1 MSKRE
6 KWLVGVSV
14 VVFASVIFLIIQGGS
29 KFVLPKTQK
38 EKAKEKI
45 ENMFLKNPEVP
56 LDRKAEIVADRA
68 ATAVDRLVNP
78 VSLKEKAAEL
88 EAKRLAHWKAN
99 FPWKP
104 THDPDVQFDPDVHLE
119 WRINPME
126 ASEEEM
132 RQWKAIRPTSTQN
145 NAAANHRKLKRFFAD
160 EIRFTRQFEQ
170 CYRILKEHGRGH
182 NPVQVL
188 EVFEVL
194 RDYQYVAQ
202 HDPEERVLDEDG
214 KPGRREDGSFVTW
227 GDVTERYYEYLMGD
241 LNNSGGWLNARYA
254 SEAGKAEAIGIR
266 DRLIREVKG
275 MNELPERI
283 MDYANSGS
291 GFTKESPEGQAL
303 INGEEELLVP
313 YVGWYQESQEYW
325 GEQTRQFR
333 ISYEEGDPS
342 LKAVAPELF
351 PPVAVK
357 NNQLVDK
364 DGDPVK
370 WREGL
375 DVTLIN
381 ERGEVVPVIVEENG
395 TVSVP
400 MPAEVAA
407 MREEGKIEPAPEEML
422 MNLPTR
428 PPVPQPLPPMQT
440 PPGPM
445 PLTPEEQMVL
455 DMIMEQLAE

>member
-14 VVFASVIFLIIQGGS
+14 VVFAVVIFLSIQVGS
-29 KFVLPKTQK
+29 QFVLPKTQK
-38 EKAKEKI
+38 EKAKEEV
-45 ENMFLKNPEVP
+45 ENILLRHPEVP
-56 LDRKAEIVADRA
+56 LERKAEIVAERA
-68 ATAVDRLVNP
+68 VSAVDRIMNP

-104 THDPDVQFDPDVHLE
+104 THDPNVQFDPDLHLE
-119 WRINPME
+119 WDFNPME
-126 ASEEEM
+126 ASEEE
-132 RQWKAIRPTSTQN
+132 RRRWENRRKLTSTQIY
-145 NAAANHRKLKRFFAD
+145 ACANHRKLKRFFAD

-170 CYRILKEHGRGH
+170 CYRILEEHGRGH

-188 EVFEVL
+188 EVFEAL
-194 RDYQYVAQ
+194 RDYQYTTQ
-202 HDPEERVLDEDG
+202 FDPEEELPKEKQWPDE
-214 KPGRREDGSFVTW
+214 VTW
-227 GDVTERYYEYLMGD
+227 GDRAEQFYEYLMGD

-313 YVGWYQESQEYW
+313 YVGWYRESQEYW

-342 LKAVAPELF
+342 LKALAPELF

-357 NNQLVDK
+357 SNQLVDK

-381 ERGEVVPVIVEENG
+381 ERGEVVPVIVEEDG
-395 TVSVP
+395 TVSLP
-400 MPAEVAA
+400 TPAEVAA
-407 MREEGKIEPAPEEML
+407 LREQGKIEPAPEEML
-422 MNLPTR
+422 MNLPKR
-428 PPVPQPLPPMQT
+428 PLVPQPPGPMRT
-440 PPGPM
+440 PAGPM
-445 PLTPEEQMVL
+445 PLTPEERMVL
-455 DMIMEQLAE
+455 DTIMEQLAE

>member
-6 KWLVGVSV
+6 KWLVGVSM
-14 VVFASVIFLIIQGGS
+14 VVFAAVIFLSIRGG
-29 KFVLPKTQK
+29 FQRGLPKTQK
-38 EKAKEKI
+38 EKAKEEI
-45 ENMFLKNPEVP
+45 ENMFLKDPEVP
-56 LDRKAEIVADRA
+56 LERKAEIVAERA
-68 ATAVDRLVNP
+68 ATALDRLVNP

-104 THDPDVQFDPDVHLE
+104 THDPDVQFDPDLHLT
-119 WRINPME
+119 WHINHME

-132 RQWKAIRPTSTQN
+132 KRWKARERTNTQIY
-145 NAAANHRKLKRFFAD
+145 AGANHVKLKRFFED

-170 CYRILKEHGRGH
+170 CYRILEEHGRGH

-188 EVFEVL
+188 EVFEAL

-214 KPGRREDGSFVTW
+214 KPGRREDGGFVTW
-227 GDVTERYYEYLMGD
+227 GDVTEGYYEYLMGD

-283 MDYANSGS
+283 MDYANSIGS
-291 GFTKESPEGQAL
+291 FTEDSPEGQAL
-303 INGEEELLVP
+303 IKGEEELLVP
-313 YVGWYQESQEYW
+313 YVGWYRESQEYW

-395 TVSVP
+395 TVSLP
-400 MPAEVAA
+400 TPAEVAA
-407 MREEGKIEPAPEEML
+407 MREEGKVEPAPEGML

-428 PPVPQPLPPMQT
+428 PLVPQPPAPTQT
-440 PPGPM
+440 PAGPM
-445 PLTPEEQMVL
+445 PLTPEERMVL
-455 DMIMEQLAE
+455 DMIMEQMAK

>member
-6 KWLVGVSV
+6 KCLVGVSV
-14 VVFASVIFLIIQGGS
+14 VVFAAVIFLSIQVGFQRG
-29 KFVLPKTQK
+29 LPKTQK

-45 ENMFLKNPEVP
+45 ENMLLRHPEVP
-56 LDRKAEIVADRA
+56 FEQKAEIVADRA
-68 ATAVDRLVNP
+68 ATAVDRIMNP
-78 VSLKEKAAEL
+78 VSLKEKAEEL

-104 THDPDVQFDPDVHLE
+104 THDPDVQFDPDVHLT
-119 WRINPME
+119 WQINPME

-132 RQWKAIRPTSTQN
+132 RRWEARELTNTQIY
-145 NAAANHRKLKRFFAD
+145 AGANHKKLKRFFED

-194 RDYQYVAQ
+194 RDYQYTTQ
-202 HDPEERVLDEDG
+202 FDPEEELPKEKQWSG
-214 KPGRREDGSFVTW
+214 EVTW
-227 GDVTERYYEYLMGD
+227 GDRAEQCYEYLMGD

-291 GFTKESPEGQAL
+291 GFTKDSPEGQAL

-313 YVGWYQESQEYW
+313 YVGWYRESQEYW

-351 PPVAVK
+351 PPVGVK

-395 TVSVP
+395 TVSLP
-400 MPAEVAA
+400 TPAEVAA
-407 MREEGKIEPAPEEML
+407 MREQGKIEPAPEGML

-428 PPVPQPLPPMQT
+428 PLVPQPPAPMQT
-440 PPGPM
+440 PAGPM
-445 PLTPEEQMVL
+445 PLTPEERMVL
-455 DMIMEQLAE
+455 DMIMEQMAK

>member
-1 MSKRE
+1 
-6 KWLVGVSV
+6 
-14 VVFASVIFLIIQGGS
+14 
-29 KFVLPKTQK
+29 
-38 EKAKEKI
+38 
-45 ENMFLKNPEVP
+45 
-56 LDRKAEIVADRA
+56 
-68 ATAVDRLVNP
+68 
-78 VSLKEKAAEL
+78 
-88 EAKRLAHWKAN
+88 
-99 FPWKP
+99 
-104 THDPDVQFDPDVHLE
+104 
-119 WRINPME
+119 
-126 ASEEEM
+126 
-132 RQWKAIRPTSTQN
+132 
-145 NAAANHRKLKRFFAD
+145 
-160 EIRFTRQFEQ
+160 
-170 CYRILKEHGRGH
+170 
-182 NPVQVL
+182 
-188 EVFEVL
+188 
-194 RDYQYVAQ
+194 
-202 HDPEERVLDEDG
+202 
-214 KPGRREDGSFVTW
+214 
-227 GDVTERYYEYLMGD
+227 MGD
-241 LNNSGGWLNARYA
+241 LNRAGAWLNARYA

-291 GFTKESPEGQAL
+291 GFTKDSPEGLAL

-313 YVGWYQESQEYW
+313 YVGWYRESQEYW

-395 TVSVP
+395 TVSLP
-400 MPAEVAA
+400 TPAEVAA

-422 MNLPTR
+422 MSLPTR
-428 PPVPQPLPPMQT
+428 PPVPQP
-440 PPGPM
+440 PPGPL

>member
-6 KWLVGVSV
+6 KCLVGVSV
-14 VVFASVIFLIIQGGS
+14 IVFAAVIFLIIQGG
-29 KFVLPKTQK
+29 FQRGLPKTQK
-38 EKAKEKI
+38 EKAKERI
-45 ENMFLKNPEVP
+45 ENMLLQHPEVP
-56 LDRKAEIVADRA
+56 LEQKAEIVVDRA
-68 ATAVDRLVNP
+68 ATAMDRMMNP

-104 THDPDVQFDPDVHLE
+104 THDPDVQFDPDLHLT
-119 WRINPME
+119 WHINHME

-132 RQWKAIRPTSTQN
+132 RRWKARERTNTQIY
-145 NAAANHRKLKRFFAD
+145 AAANHRKLKRFFED

-188 EVFEVL
+188 EVFEAL

-214 KPGRREDGSFVTW
+214 NPGRKEDGSFVTW
-227 GDVTERYYEYLMGD
+227 GDVTEGYYEYLMGD
-241 LNNSGGWLNARYA
+241 LNNSGAWLNARYA

-283 MDYANSGS
+283 MDYANSIGS
-291 GFTKESPEGQAL
+291 FTEDSPEGQAL

-313 YVGWYQESQEYW
+313 YVGWYRESQEYW

-375 DVTLIN
+375 EVTLIN
-381 ERGEVVPVIVEENG
+381 ERGEVVPVIVEKDG
-395 TVSVP
+395 TVSLP
-400 MPAEVAA
+400 KPAEVAA
-407 MREEGKIEPAPEEML
+407 MREQGKIEPAPEEML
-422 MNLPTR
+422 MNLPKR
-428 PPVPQPLPPMQT
+428 PPVPQPPPSLQ
-440 PPGPM
+440 PPTGPM

>member
-1 MSKRE
+1 
-6 KWLVGVSV
+6 
-14 VVFASVIFLIIQGGS
+14 
-29 KFVLPKTQK
+29 
-38 EKAKEKI
+38 
-45 ENMFLKNPEVP
+45 
-56 LDRKAEIVADRA
+56 
-68 ATAVDRLVNP
+68 
-78 VSLKEKAAEL
+78 
-88 EAKRLAHWKAN
+88 
-99 FPWKP
+99 
-104 THDPDVQFDPDVHLE
+104 
-119 WRINPME
+119 ME

-132 RQWKAIRPTSTQN
+132 RQWKARKRTITQN
-145 NAAANHRKLKRFFAD
+145 NAAANHKKLKRFFAD
-160 EIRFTRQFEQ
+160 EIRFTRQFEE

-188 EVFEVL
+188 EVFEAL
-194 RDYQYVAQ
+194 RDYQYTTQ
-202 HDPEERVLDEDG
+202 FDPEEELPKEKQWSG
-214 KPGRREDGSFVTW
+214 EVTW
-227 GDVTERYYEYLMGD
+227 GDRAEEFYEYLMGD
-241 LNNSGGWLNARYA
+241 LNRAGGWLNARYA

-291 GFTKESPEGQAL
+291 GFDRDSPEGQAL

-313 YVGWYQESQEYW
+313 YVGWYRESQEYW

-333 ISYEEGDPS
+333 ISYEQGDPS

-395 TVSVP
+395 TVSLP
-400 MPAEVAA
+400 TPAEVAA
-407 MREEGKIEPAPEEML
+407 MREEGKIEPAPEGML
-422 MNLPTR
+422 MNLPKR
-428 PPVPQPLPPMQT
+428 PPAPQPPAPPQT
-440 PPGPM
+440 PAGPM
-445 PLTPEEQMVL
+445 PLTPEERMVL
-455 DMIMEQLAE
+455 DRIMEQLAE

>member
-14 VVFASVIFLIIQGGS
+14 VVFAAAVFLSIRVGS
-29 KFVLPKTQK
+29 QFVLPKTQK
-38 EKAKEKI
+38 EKAKEEV
-45 ENMFLKNPEVP
+45 ENMLLRHPEVP

-68 ATAVDRLVNP
+68 ATAVDRLMNP

-104 THDPDVQFDPDVHLE
+104 THDPDVQFDPDLHLS
-119 WRINPME
+119 WNINPFE

-132 RQWKAIRPTSTQN
+132 RRWKALERTSTQIY
-145 NAAANHRKLKRFFAD
+145 ACANHRKLKRFFED

-170 CYRILKEHGRGH
+170 CYRILEEHGRGH

-194 RDYQYVAQ
+194 RAYQYTTQ
-202 HDPEERVLDEDG
+202 FDPDEELPKEKQWAG
-214 KPGRREDGSFVTW
+214 EVTW
-227 GDVTERYYEYLMGD
+227 GDRAEEFYEYLMGD
-241 LNNSGGWLNARYA
+241 LNNSGAWLNARYA

-291 GFTKESPEGQAL
+291 GFTKDSPEGQAL

-313 YVGWYQESQEYW
+313 YVGWYRESQEYW

-395 TVSVP
+395 TVSLP
-400 MPAEVAA
+400 TPAEVAA
-407 MREEGKIEPAPEEML
+407 MREQGKIEPAPEEML
-422 MNLPTR
+422 MNLPMR
-428 PPVPQPLPPMQT
+428 PPVPQPPAPMQT
-440 PPGPM
+440 PAGPM
-445 PLTPEEQMVL
+445 PLTPEERMVL
-455 DMIMEQLAE
+455 DMIMEQMAK

>member
-6 KWLVGVSV
+6 KCLVSVSV
-14 VVFASVIFLIIQGGS
+14 VVFAAVIFLIIQGGS

-38 EKAKEKI
+38 EKTKEKI
-45 ENMFLKNPEVP
+45 ENMLLRHPEVP
-56 LDRKAEIVADRA
+56 LERKAEIVADRA
-68 ATAVDRLVNP
+68 VSAVDRLVNP

-104 THDPDVQFDPDVHLE
+104 THDPDVQFDPDLHLT
-119 WRINPME
+119 WQINPME

-132 RQWKAIRPTSTQN
+132 RRWKARERTNTQIY
-145 NAAANHRKLKRFFAD
+145 AGANHVKLKRFFED

-188 EVFEVL
+188 EVFEAL
-194 RDYQYVAQ
+194 RDYQYIAQ
-202 HDPEERVLDEDG
+202 HDPKERVLDEDG
-214 KPGRREDGSFVTW
+214 KPVRREDGSFVTW
-227 GDVTERYYEYLMGD
+227 GDGAERYYEYLMGD

-283 MDYANSGS
+283 MDYANSIGS
-291 GFTKESPEGQAL
+291 FTEDSPEGQAL
-303 INGEEELLVP
+303 INGQEELLVP
-313 YVGWYQESQEYW
+313 YVGWYKESQEYW

-370 WREGL
+370 WSEGL

-395 TVSVP
+395 TVSLP
-400 MPAEVAA
+400 TPAEVAA
-407 MREEGKIEPAPEEML
+407 MREQGKIEPAPKEML
-422 MNLPTR
+422 MNLPGR
-428 PPVPQPLPPMQT
+428 PLVPQPPPMQT
-440 PPGPM
+440 PAGPM
-445 PLTPEEQMVL
+445 PLTPEERMVL

>member
-14 VVFASVIFLIIQGGS
+14 VVFAAVIFLSIRGG
-29 KFVLPKTQK
+29 FQRGLPKTQK

-45 ENMFLKNPEVP
+45 ENILLRHPEVP
-56 LDRKAEIVADRA
+56 FEQKAEIVVDRA
-68 ATAVDRLVNP
+68 ATAVDRLMNP

-104 THDPDVQFDPDVHLE
+104 THDPDVQFDPDLHLD
-119 WRINPME
+119 WDFNPME
-126 ASEEEM
+126 ASEEEKQ
-132 RQWKAIRPTSTQN
+132 RWENRRKLTSTQIY
-145 NAAANHRKLKRFFAD
+145 AGANHKKLKRFFED

-170 CYRILKEHGRGH
+170 CYRILEEHGRGH

-194 RDYQYVAQ
+194 RDYQYVAH
-202 HDPEERVLDEDG
+202 HDPEERVLDDDG
-214 KPGRREDGSFVTW
+214 KPVRREEGSGFITW

-291 GFTKESPEGQAL
+291 GFTKDSPEGQAL

-313 YVGWYQESQEYW
+313 YVGWYRESQEYW

-351 PPVAVK
+351 PSVAVK

-381 ERGEVVPVIVEENG
+381 ERGELVPVIVEKDG
-395 TVSVP
+395 TVSLP
-400 MPAEVAA
+400 KPAEVAA
-407 MREEGKIEPAPEEML
+407 MREQGKIELAPEEMR
-422 MNLPTR
+422 MNLPKL
-428 PPVPQPLPPMQT
+428 PPVPQPPMQT

>member
-14 VVFASVIFLIIQGGS
+14 VVFAAVVFLIIQGGS

-38 EKAKEKI
+38 EKAKERI
-45 ENMFLKNPEVP
+45 ENMFLKDPEVP
-56 LDRKAEIVADRA
+56 LERKAEIVVDRA
-68 ATAVDRLVNP
+68 ATALDRLVNP
-78 VSLKEKAAEL
+78 VPLKEKAAEL

-104 THDPDVQFDPDVHLE
+104 THDPNVQFDPDLHLT
-119 WRINPME
+119 WHINHME

-132 RQWKAIRPTSTQN
+132 RRWKARERTNTQIY
-145 NAAANHRKLKRFFAD
+145 AGANHVKLKRFFAD

-188 EVFEVL
+188 EVFEAL
-194 RDYQYVAQ
+194 RDYQYTTQ
-202 HDPEERVLDEDG
+202 FDPEEELPKEKQWSG
-214 KPGRREDGSFVTW
+214 EVTW
-227 GDVTERYYEYLMGD
+227 GDRAEEFYEYLMGD
-241 LNNSGGWLNARYA
+241 LNRAGAWLNARYA

-283 MDYANSGS
+283 MEYANSGS
-291 GFTKESPEGQAL
+291 GFDRDSPEGQAL

-313 YVGWYQESQEYW
+313 YVGWYRESQEYW

-342 LKAVAPELF
+342 LKAVGPELF

-395 TVSVP
+395 TVSLP
-400 MPAEVAA
+400 TPAEVAA
-407 MREEGKIEPAPEEML
+407 MREQGKIELAPEGMR
-422 MNLPTR
+422 MNLPKL
-428 PPVPQPLPPMQT
+428 PPAPQPPAPMQT
-440 PPGPM
+440 PAGPM
-445 PLTPEEQMVL
+445 PLTPEERMVL
-455 DMIMEQLAE
+455 DMIMEQMAE

>member
-6 KWLVGVSV
+6 KCLVGVSV
-14 VVFASVIFLIIQGGS
+14 VVFAAVVFLIIQGGS
-29 KFVLPKTQK
+29 QFVLPKTQK
-38 EKAKEKI
+38 EKAKEEV
-45 ENMFLKNPEVP
+45 ENMLLQHPEVP
-56 LDRKAEIVADRA
+56 LERKAEIVADRA
-68 ATAVDRLVNP
+68 ATAVDRLMNP
-78 VSLKEKAAEL
+78 VSIKEKAAEL

-99 FPWKP
+99 FPWKS
-104 THDPDVQFDPDVHLE
+104 TRDPDVQFDPDLHLE

-132 RQWKAIRPTSTQN
+132 RQWKARERTITQS
-145 NAAANHRKLKRFFAD
+145 NAGANHKKLKRFFAD

-170 CYRILKEHGRGH
+170 CYRILEEHGRVH

-188 EVFEVL
+188 EVFEAL
-194 RDYQYVAQ
+194 RDYQYTTQ
-202 HDPEERVLDEDG
+202 FDPEEELPKEKQWPDV
-214 KPGRREDGSFVTW
+214 VTW
-227 GDVTERYYEYLMGD
+227 GDRSEESYECLMGD
-241 LNNSGGWLNARYA
+241 LNRAGGWLNARYA

-291 GFTKESPEGQAL
+291 GFTKDSPEGQAM
-303 INGEEELLVP
+303 INGEEELLMP
-313 YVGWYQESQEYW
+313 YVGWYRESQEYW

-381 ERGEVVPVIVEENG
+381 ERGEIVPVIVEKDG
-395 TVSVP
+395 TVSLP
-400 MPAEVAA
+400 KPAEVAA
-407 MREEGKIEPAPEEML
+407 MREQGKIELAPEKML
-422 MNLPTR
+422 MNLPKL
-428 PPVPQPLPPMQT
+428 PPVPQPPSPLQPPT
-440 PPGPM
+440 GPM
-445 PLTPEEQMVL
+445 PLTPAEQMVL

>member
-6 KWLVGVSV
+6 KCLVGVSV
-14 VVFASVIFLIIQGGS
+14 VVFAAGVFLIIQGGS

-38 EKAKEKI
+38 EKVREQVD
-45 ENMFLKNPEVP
+45 NMLLRDPEVP
-56 LDRKAEIVADRA
+56 LERKAEIVADRA
-68 ATAVDRLVNP
+68 ATAMDRMMNP
-78 VSLKEKAAEL
+78 VSIKEKAAEL
-88 EAKRLAHWKAN
+88 EARRLAHWKAN

-104 THDPDVQFDPDVHLE
+104 THDPNVQFDPDLHLT
-119 WRINPME
+119 WHINHME

-132 RQWKAIRPTSTQN
+132 RRWKARERTNTQIY
-145 NAAANHRKLKRFFAD
+145 AGANHRKLKRFFED

-188 EVFEVL
+188 EVFEAL
-194 RDYQYVAQ
+194 RDYQYTTQ
-202 HDPEERVLDEDG
+202 FDPEEELPKEKQWSG
-214 KPGRREDGSFVTW
+214 EVTW
-227 GDVTERYYEYLMGD
+227 GDRAEQFYEYLMGD
-241 LNNSGGWLNARYA
+241 LNNSGAWLNARYA

-283 MDYANSGS
+283 MEYANSGS
-291 GFTKESPEGQAL
+291 GFTKESAEGQAL

-313 YVGWYQESQEYW
+313 YVGWYRESQEYW

-381 ERGEVVPVIVEENG
+381 ERGEVVPVIVEKDG
-395 TVSVP
+395 TVSLP
-400 MPAEVAA
+400 KPAEVAA
-407 MREEGKIEPAPEEML
+407 MREQGKIEPAPEEML
-422 MNLPTR
+422 MNMPKL
-428 PPVPQPLPPMQT
+428 PPVPPPPSPMQT
-440 PPGPM
+440 PTGPM

>member
-1 MSKRE
+1 
-6 KWLVGVSV
+6 
-14 VVFASVIFLIIQGGS
+14 
-29 KFVLPKTQK
+29 
-38 EKAKEKI
+38 
-45 ENMFLKNPEVP
+45 MF
-56 LDRKAEIVADRA
+56 
-68 ATAVDRLVNP
+68 
-78 VSLKEKAAEL
+78 
-88 EAKRLAHWKAN
+88 EA
-99 FPWKP
+99 
-104 THDPDVQFDPDVHLE
+104 
-119 WRINPME
+119 
-126 ASEEEM
+126 
-132 RQWKAIRPTSTQN
+132 
-145 NAAANHRKLKRFFAD
+145 
-160 EIRFTRQFEQ
+160 
-170 CYRILKEHGRGH
+170 
-182 NPVQVL
+182 
-188 EVFEVL
+188 L

-214 KPGRREDGSFVTW
+214 NPGRKEDGSFVTW
-227 GDVTERYYEYLMGD
+227 GDVTEGYYEYLMGD
-241 LNNSGGWLNARYA
+241 LNNSGAWLNARYA

-291 GFTKESPEGQAL
+291 GFDRESAEGQAL

-313 YVGWYQESQEYW
+313 YVGWYRESQEYW

-375 DVTLIN
+375 EVTLIN
-381 ERGEVVPVIVEENG
+381 ERGEVVPVIVEKDG
-395 TVSVP
+395 TVSLP
-400 MPAEVAA
+400 KPAEVAA
-407 MREEGKIEPAPEEML
+407 MREQGKIEAAPEEML
-422 MNLPTR
+422 MNLPKR
-428 PPVPQPLPPMQT
+428 PPIPQPPSSLQPPT
-440 PPGPM
+440 GPM

>member
-14 VVFASVIFLIIQGGS
+14 VVFAAAIFLIIQGGS
-29 KFVLPKTQK
+29 QFVLPKTQK
-38 EKAKEKI
+38 EKAKEHVD
-45 ENMFLKNPEVP
+45 NMMLRAPEVP
-56 LDRKAEIVADRA
+56 LERKAEIVADRA

-78 VSLKEKAAEL
+78 VSLKEKAEEL
-88 EAKRLAHWKAN
+88 EARRLAHWKAN

-104 THDPDVQFDPDVHLE
+104 THDTEVQFDPDVHLE

-145 NAAANHRKLKRFFAD
+145 NAAANHKKLKRFFED

-188 EVFEVL
+188 EVFEAL
-194 RDYQYVAQ
+194 RDYQYTTQ
-202 HDPEERVLDEDG
+202 FDPEEDLPKEKQWSG
-214 KPGRREDGSFVTW
+214 EVTW
-227 GDVTERYYEYLMGD
+227 GDRAEEFYEYLMGD
-241 LNNSGGWLNARYA
+241 LNRAGGWLNARYA

-283 MDYANSGS
+283 MEYANSGS
-291 GFTKESPEGQAL
+291 GFAKDSPEGQAL

-313 YVGWYQESQEYW
+313 YVGWYRESQEYW

-395 TVSVP
+395 TVSLP
-400 MPAEVAA
+400 TPAEVAA
-407 MREEGKIEPAPEEML
+407 MREEGKVEPAPEGML

-428 PPVPQPLPPMQT
+428 PLVPQPPAPMQT
-440 PPGPM
+440 PAGPM
-445 PLTPEEQMVL
+445 PLTPEERMVL
-455 DMIMEQLAE
+455 DMIMEQMAK